1 MRITARMFVAATLL
15 IIWVLAPPLAAA
27 SGACIAMSGVCE
39 GPCGAA
45 SCTTVIRVASGVLP
59 AVADVI
65 GRALDSFPSAPLRLP
80 DLPPRSPLL
89 LA

>member
-1 MRITARMFVAATLL
+1 MTARTFVIAALV
-15 IIWVLAPPLAAA
+15 IVWVLAPPLAAA

-45 SCTTVIRVASGVLP
+45 SCTAVIRVTSTVLP
-59 AVADVI
+59 HVADVI
-65 GRALDSFPSAPLRLP
+65 GAAPDSFCSAPLRLP
-80 DLPPRSPLL
+80 DLPPRSPLP

>member
-1 MRITARMFVAATLL
+1 MRTTARMFVVVALS
-15 IIWVLAPPLAAA
+15 IVWVLAPPLAAA

-59 AVADVI
+59 AVADLI
-65 GRALDSFPSAPLRLP
+65 GRVPDSLRSAPLRLP
-80 DLPPRSPLL
+80 DLPPRSLLL